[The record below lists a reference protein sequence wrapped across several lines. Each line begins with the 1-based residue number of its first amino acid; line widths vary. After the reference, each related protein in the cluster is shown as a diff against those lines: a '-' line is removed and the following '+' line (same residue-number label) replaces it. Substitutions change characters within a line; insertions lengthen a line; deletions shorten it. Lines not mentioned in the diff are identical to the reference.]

1 MTDKTKCSCGS
12 PKEAWQDCCKSCYA
26 KKMNGSKK
34 KDTKDNNDIR
44 RQVFLKVAGNQLQNK
59 TAKDVINYA
68 KQLETEYS
76 AWL

>member
-1 MTDKTKCSCGS
+1 
-12 PKEAWQDCCKSCYA
+12 
-26 KKMNGSKK
+26 MNGSKK